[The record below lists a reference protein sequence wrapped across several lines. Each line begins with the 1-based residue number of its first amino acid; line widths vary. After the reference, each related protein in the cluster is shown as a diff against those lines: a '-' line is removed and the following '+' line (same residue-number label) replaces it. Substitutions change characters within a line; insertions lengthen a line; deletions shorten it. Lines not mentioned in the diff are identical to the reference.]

1 MTSIIKFL
9 GTFGT
14 EKDTGVRMWLY
25 LLRIKSI
32 ERSHMTAASM
42 RYSEE
47 MQKSDLIYIPYSLSA
62 RLPLRDTCLKF
73 VTSLTGLVKI
83 FLEPT
88 QLLCFL
94 SRHFL

>member
-47 MQKSDLIYIPYSLSA
+47 MQKSDLIYIPYSLS
-62 RLPLRDTCLKF
+62 LRGEMGRTMRFMRVDDG
-73 VTSLTGLVKI
+73 GLIYQQVY
-83 FLEPT
+83 LVY
-88 QLLCFL
+88 QLLP
-94 SRHFL
+94 